1 MNDWPEQWFFRFRD
15 CRLADSCLIGASVQN
30 GRSWQQQDNCEPPA
44 ESGHPREEDMAPL
57 KMART
62 AGVVTLLLGALAL
75 PVNAG
80 AQEQQARVRV
90 LHLSPDAP
98 KIDVYV
104 DGTKTQAAV
113 PFKTATKHAQVP
125 AGTHTVEL
133 RPAGSAT
140 GDRSVASARATVAA
154 GAAYTLAAVGPAAK
168 LQLLVLKDDF
178 TAPPPGKAKIRGIDA
193 APQSPPI
200 DIAIAGGSVL
210 FRDLTFPEATPFATI
225 DAGSMALEVRMAG
238 TDEVVFRSGARSL
251 PAGAILT
258 VAGTVSPTG
267 TVEVLPILDAA
278 GARTTPRGGIAT
290 GAGGSAPV
298 EGTDLAGPLAATGLA
313 LVMGAAIVLRRRRRG
328 DAR

>member
-1 MNDWPEQWFFRFRD
+1 MT
-15 CRLADSCLIGASVQN
+15 
-30 GRSWQQQDNCEPPA
+30 
-44 ESGHPREEDMAPL
+44 PL

-62 AGVVTLLLGALAL
+62 TGVFALLLGALAL
-75 PVNAG
+75 PVSAR
-80 AQEQQARVRV
+80 AQGEQARVRV
-90 LHLSPDAP
+90 LHLSPDVS

-104 DGTKTQAAV
+104 DGTRTLAAV

-140 GDRSVASARATVAA
+140 GDRPLESARATVAA

-178 TAPPPGKAKIRGIDA
+178 TAPPPGKAKLRSIDA
-193 APQSPPI
+193 TPQSPPI
-200 DIAIAGGSVL
+200 DIAIAGGPVL
-210 FRDLTFPEATPFATI
+210 FHNLTFPKATPFATI

-238 TDEVVFRSGARSL
+238 TDQVVFRSGSRSV

-258 VAGTVSPTG
+258 MAGTVSPTG
-267 TVEVLPILDAA
+267 TIEVLPILDAA
-278 GARTTPRGGIAT
+278 GAGTTPRGGIAT

-298 EGTDLAGPLAATGLA
+298 EGTGPAASLAAAGLI
-313 LVMGAAIVLRRRRRG
+313 LVVGVTTVLRRRRRG
-328 DAR
+328 GAR